1 MAVPWYHSERLA
13 GFAFQACSFNHS
25 DISPFRINDLRAVWI
40 DYRKTL
46 LQILLFCNAICIQR
60 FTDGA
65 DSIVM
70 EIVSDLLMS
79 FDHLRRW
86 RTRGS
91 VFSERRWNR
100 SSRGAGWR
108 CEGERAPD
116 EGEAKVCRQ
125 LERPNGANGPVIRH
139 R

>member
-1 MAVPWYHSERLA
+1 VLLNALGPIRFPSVLLQPLGHLSVLESATCVRS
-13 GFAFQACSFNHS
+13 GF
-25 DISPFRINDLRAVWI
+25 

-46 LQILLFCNAICIQR
+46 LQILLFRDAICIQR

-91 VFSERRWNR
+91 VFTDEAMEPAVPL
-100 SSRGAGWR
+100 RGM
-108 CEGERAPD
+108 E
-116 EGEAKVCRQ
+116 
-125 LERPNGANGPVIRH
+125 L
-139 R
+139 